1 MKVLLDMNMSP
12 RLVPMLTD
20 AGFAAVAWSSLGAAN
35 DLDPK
40 IMLYAVDHDYVVL
53 TNDLDFGLML
63 SATNASTPSVV
74 QVRLDNLD
82 PELIG
87 GRLIEVLRTF
97 GADLEAGAL
106 VTVDPKKTR
115 VRVLPL
121 GPRE

>member
-1 MKVLLDMNMSP
+1 
-12 RLVPMLTD
+12 
-20 AGFAAVAWSSLGAAN
+20 VAWSSLGVAN
-35 DLDPK
+35 QTDPK
-40 IMLYAVDHDYVVL
+40 IMIYAALHDHVVL

-63 SATNASTPSVV
+63 SASNASAPSVV

-87 GRLIEVLRTF
+87 GRLIEMLRTF
-97 GADLEAGAL
+97 RDELETGAL
-106 VTVDPKKTR
+106 VTVDLKKTR